1 MSTNDYGLNINVV
14 PNGDGTFTYTVT
26 KDATVDAHGISQSK
40 GWKNIFTRTY
50 GVDPNDP
57 AKQPKN
63 AAAAKAQA
71 EAFRTWF
78 NLEIQRI
85 QGKAA
90 TQRFILGDLEKRQW
104 FSSEP
109 VPEVDQTLIDIQNAK
124 F

>member
-14 PNGDGTFTYTVT
+14 NNGDGTFTYNVT
-26 KDATVDAHGISQSK
+26 KDSWV
-40 GWKNIFTRTY
+40 NIFTRTH

-57 AKQPKN
+57 AKLPKN

-78 NLEIQRI
+78 NLELQRI
-85 QGKAA
+85 QSKAA